1 MRFNR
6 RPCVR
11 ALALAR
17 DKKSKNRLGSVVAQ
31 AACGSSA
38 QSKRR
43 NPMMTRVF
51 FALAFILSA
60 AIGCVSPVV
69 AAPGQGVSEDTIAAR
84 ERFFGAENVDAV
96 SGQVRADRVIFS
108 WVTNASLAVS
118 IRGRI
123 VLLDTY
129 INRPELPPTAGAA
142 DLRRSPISI
151 QELVA
156 LAPEAIFLGHGH
168 GDHADNAAYIAKQLN
183 IPIYAS
189 PETCDVMQADVQ
201 RMFADPNTVNGGAR
215 IIPNNLPVKCISP
228 VTRGSVPG
236 AEVVN
241 IHQLDPVACIIAFKH
256 IHSGTVPT
264 DTTFPFIPVFP
275 DSDPRELATNAGVPT
290 FPAPGS
296 PPLYPRLTSLTPS
309 TPPVPGQMNLTTTGF
324 GTIAGSPGGP
334 ISIFYQFITGDA
346 NNFTFVWHNT
356 TGPLKEGAGSDP
368 GLPSPAIGA
377 KLFSIMDSLPQ
388 TDVELGSIVSLG
400 VGTNGVRDPILYQ
413 QHIRPLVYIPIHE
426 TDATPIGS
434 SLRFKNAYLKAVV
447 AANVAVQPEIRWMV
461 DPDDFVRPMVYD
473 PKDDRWKK
481 SNNQQTINKFCNH

>member
-1 MRFNR
+1 
-6 RPCVR
+6 
-11 ALALAR
+11 
-17 DKKSKNRLGSVVAQ
+17 
-31 AACGSSA
+31 
-38 QSKRR
+38 
-43 NPMMTRVF
+43 MTRVF

-60 AIGCVSPVV
+60 VIGCVSPVV
-69 AAPGQGVSEDTIAAR
+69 AAPGQGVSQDTIAAR

-129 INRPELPPTAGAA
+129 INRPELPPAAGAA

-168 GDHADNAAYIAKQLN
+168 GDHADNAAYIAKLLD
-183 IPIYAS
+183 IPIYTS
-189 PETCDVMQADVQ
+189 PETCDAMQADVQ
-201 RMFADPNTVNGGAR
+201 RMFTDPNLVNGGVR

-228 VTRGSVPG
+228 ISRASIPG

-241 IHQLDPVACIIAFKH
+241 IHQLDPVACIVAFKH

-275 DSDPRELATNAGVPT
+275 DSDPRELTANAGVPT
-290 FPAPGS
+290 FSPTPS

-309 TPPVPGQMNLTTTGF
+309 PTPVPGQMNLRTTGV
-324 GTIAGSPGGP
+324 GGGGA

-356 TGPLKEGAGSDP
+356 TGPLKEGSGSDP

-377 KLFSIMDSLPQ
+377 KLFAIMDSLPQ

-413 QHIRPLVYIPIHE
+413 QHIRPQVYIPIHQ
-426 TDATPIGS
+426 TDATPISS
-434 SLRFKNAYLKAVV
+434 SLRFKNAYLQAVV
-447 AANVAVQPEIRWMV
+447 AANVPVRPESRWMV

-481 SNNQQTINKFCNH
+481 SDNQQRINKFCNH

>member
-1 MRFNR
+1 
-6 RPCVR
+6 
-11 ALALAR
+11 
-17 DKKSKNRLGSVVAQ
+17 
-31 AACGSSA
+31 
-38 QSKRR
+38 
-43 NPMMTRVF
+43 MMTRVF
-51 FALAFILSA
+51 FVLAFMLSA
-60 AIGCVSPVV
+60 VIGCVSPVV
-69 AAPGQGVSEDTIAAR
+69 AAPGQGVSQDTIAAR

-129 INRPELPPTAGAA
+129 INRPELLPAGGAA

-168 GDHADNAAYIAKQLN
+168 GDHADNAAYIAKQLD
-183 IPIYAS
+183 IPIYTS

-201 RMFADPNTVNGGAR
+201 RMFNDPNLVNGGVR
-215 IIPNNLPVKCISP
+215 IIPNGLPVKCISP
-228 VTRGSVPG
+228 ISRASIPG

-241 IHQLDPVACIIAFKH
+241 IHQLDPVACIVAFKH

-275 DSDPRELATNAGVPT
+275 DSDPRELTANAGVPPFSPT
-290 FPAPGS
+290 PS
-296 PPLYPRLTSLTPS
+296 PPLYPRLTSLTPPTS
-309 TPPVPGQMNLTTTGF
+309 GTPVPGQMNLTTTGF
-324 GTIAGSPGGP
+324 GTIPGSNGGP

-356 TGPLKEGAGSDP
+356 TGPLKEGVGSDP
-368 GLPSPAIGA
+368 GLPSPAVGA
-377 KLFSIMDSLPQ
+377 KLFAIMDSLPQ

-400 VGTNGVRDPILYQ
+400 VTTNGVRDPILYQ
-413 QHIRPLVYIPIHE
+413 QHIRPQVYIPIHE

>member
-1 MRFNR
+1 
-6 RPCVR
+6 
-11 ALALAR
+11 
-17 DKKSKNRLGSVVAQ
+17 
-31 AACGSSA
+31 
-38 QSKRR
+38 
-43 NPMMTRVF
+43 MTRIL
-51 FALAFILSA
+51 FAFAFILSA
-60 AIGCVSPVV
+60 VIGYVPWV
-69 AAPGQGVSEDTIAAR
+69 APAGAQGVGSDTIAAR
-84 ERFFGAENVDAV
+84 ARFFGAENVDIRSGAV
-96 SGQVRADRVIFS
+96 RNDRVIFS

-129 INRPELPPTAGAA
+129 INRPELPPAAGAA

-151 QELVA
+151 QELIA

-168 GDHADNAAYIAKQLN
+168 GDHADNAAYIAKLLN

-189 PETCDVMQADVQ
+189 PETCDVMQADIR
-201 RMFADPNTVNGGAR
+201 RMYADPNTVNGGVR
-215 IIPNNLPVKCISP
+215 IIPDNIPVKCISP
-228 VTRGSVPG
+228 ISRGSIPG
-236 AEVVN
+236 SEIVN
-241 IHQLDPVACIIAFKH
+241 IHQLDPVACIVAFKH

-264 DTTFPFIPVFP
+264 DTVFPFIPVNP
-275 DSDPRELATNAGVPT
+275 DSDPREN
-290 FPAPGS
+290 S
-296 PPLYPRLTSLTPS
+296 LYPRLTSLTPS
-309 TPPVPGQMNLTTTGF
+309 ATPVPGQMNLTTTGF
-324 GTIAGSPGGP
+324 GTIPGSPGGP

-368 GLPSPAIGA
+368 GLPSPAVGA
-377 KLFSIMDSLPQ
+377 KLFAIMDSLPQ

-400 VGTNGVRDPILYQ
+400 VSTNGVRDPILYQ
-413 QHIRPLVYIPIHE
+413 QHIRAQIYIPIHE

-447 AANVAVQPEIRWMV
+447 AANVAFQPEIRWMV

-481 SNNQQTINKFCNH
+481 SNNNQPRINQFCNR

>member
-1 MRFNR
+1 
-6 RPCVR
+6 
-11 ALALAR
+11 
-17 DKKSKNRLGSVVAQ
+17 
-31 AACGSSA
+31 
-38 QSKRR
+38 
-43 NPMMTRVF
+43 MMTRVF
-51 FALAFILSA
+51 FSLAFLLSA
-60 AIGCVSPVV
+60 AIGCISTAV
-69 AAPGQGVSEDTIAAR
+69 ADPAHGVSQDTIAAR
-84 ERFFGAENVDAV
+84 ERFFGAENVDAN

-168 GDHADNAAYIAKQLN
+168 GDHADNAAYIAKQLD

-201 RMFADPNTVNGGAR
+201 RMFADPNTVNGGVR
-215 IIPNNLPVKCISP
+215 IIPNNRPVKCIPP

-296 PPLYPRLTSLTPS
+296 PPLYPRLTSLTPGAS
-309 TPPVPGQMNLTTTGF
+309 PVAGQMNLTTTGF
-324 GTIAGSPGGP
+324 GTIPGSPGGA

-356 TGPLKEGAGSDP
+356 TGPLKEGSGSDP
-368 GLPSPAIGA
+368 GLPSPAVGA
-377 KLFSIMDSLPQ
+377 KLFAIMDSLPQ

-400 VGTNGVRDPILYQ
+400 AGTNGVRDPILYQ
-413 QHIRPLVYIPIHE
+413 QHIQPLVYIPIHE
-426 TDATPIGS
+426 TDATPISS
-434 SLRFKNAYLKAVV
+434 SLRYKIAYQKAVL
-447 AANVAVQPEIRWMV
+447 AANVSVRPEIRWMV
-461 DPDDFVRPMVYD
+461 DPDDFVRPMAFD

-481 SNNQQTINKFCNH
+481 SNNQQVINKFCNHH

>member
-1 MRFNR
+1 
-6 RPCVR
+6 
-11 ALALAR
+11 
-17 DKKSKNRLGSVVAQ
+17 
-31 AACGSSA
+31 
-38 QSKRR
+38 
-43 NPMMTRVF
+43 MMTRVF
-51 FALAFILSA
+51 FALVFMLSA
-60 AIGCVSPVV
+60 VIGYVSPVV

-84 ERFFGAENVDAV
+84 ARFFGEENVDV
-96 SGQVRADRVIFS
+96 RSGEVRADRVIFS

-129 INRPELPPTAGAA
+129 INRPELPPAAGAA

-168 GDHADNAAYIAKQLN
+168 GDHADNAAYIAKQLD
-183 IPIYAS
+183 IPIYSS

-201 RMFADPNTVNGGAR
+201 RMFNDPNLVNGGVR

-228 VTRGSVPG
+228 ISRASVPG

-241 IHQLDPVACIIAFKH
+241 IHQLDPVACIVAFKH

-264 DTTFPFIPVFP
+264 DTTFPFVPVFP
-275 DSDPRELATNAGVPT
+275 DSDPRELAANAGVPT
-290 FPAPGS
+290 FSPTPS
-296 PPLYPRLTSLTPS
+296 PPLYPRLTSLTPPTS
-309 TPPVPGQMNLTTTGF
+309 GTPVPGQMNLTTTGF
-324 GTIAGSPGGP
+324 GTIPGSPGGP

-377 KLFSIMDSLPQ
+377 KLFAIMDSLPQ

-413 QHIRPLVYIPIHE
+413 QHIRPQVYIPIHE

-447 AANVAVQPEIRWMV
+447 AANVPVQPEIRWMV

>member
-1 MRFNR
+1 
-6 RPCVR
+6 
-11 ALALAR
+11 
-17 DKKSKNRLGSVVAQ
+17 
-31 AACGSSA
+31 
-38 QSKRR
+38 
-43 NPMMTRVF
+43 MMTRVF

-60 AIGCVSPVV
+60 VIGYVSPIV
-69 AAPGQGVSEDTIAAR
+69 AAPGQGVSQDTIAAR

-123 VLLDTY
+123 VLLDSY
-129 INRPELPPTAGAA
+129 INRPELPPAAGTA

-168 GDHADNAAYIAKQLN
+168 GDHADNAAYIAKQLD
-183 IPIYAS
+183 IPIYSS

-201 RMFADPNTVNGGAR
+201 RMFNDPNLVNGGVK
-215 IIPNNLPVKCISP
+215 IIPNGLPVKCISP
-228 VTRGSVPG
+228 ISRNSMPGS
-236 AEVVN
+236 EIVN
-241 IHQLDPVACIIAFKH
+241 IHQLDPVACIVAFKH

-264 DTTFPFIPVFP
+264 DPNFPFIPVNA
-275 DSDPRELATNAGVPT
+275 DMDPRELTVVAGV
-290 FPAPGS
+290 
-296 PPLYPRLTSLTPS
+296 PPLYPRLTSVTPS
-309 TPPVPGQMNLTTTGF
+309 SPPVPGQMNLTTTGF
-324 GTIAGSPGGP
+324 GTIPGSPGGA

-356 TGPLKEGAGSDP
+356 TGPLKEGFGTDP

-377 KLFSIMDSLPQ
+377 KLFAIMDSLPQ

-400 VGTNGVRDPILYQ
+400 ASTNGVRDPILYQ
-413 QHIRPLVYIPIHE
+413 QHIQPVVYIPIHE
-426 TDATPIGS
+426 TDATPISS
-434 SLRFKNAYLKAVV
+434 SLRYKNAYLKAVV
-447 AANVAVQPEIRWMV
+447 AANVPVRPEIRWMV
-461 DPDDFVRPMVYD
+461 DPDDFVRPMVFD

-481 SNNQQTINKFCNH
+481 SNNQQVINKFCNH

>member
-1 MRFNR
+1 
-6 RPCVR
+6 
-11 ALALAR
+11 
-17 DKKSKNRLGSVVAQ
+17 
-31 AACGSSA
+31 
-38 QSKRR
+38 
-43 NPMMTRVF
+43 MTRVF

-60 AIGCVSPVV
+60 VIGCVSPVV

-84 ERFFGAENVDAV
+84 ARFFGAENVDER
-96 SGQVRADRVIFS
+96 SGEVRADRVIFS

-129 INRPELPPTAGAA
+129 INRPELPPAAGAA

-168 GDHADNAAYIAKQLN
+168 GDHADNAAYIAKLLN
-183 IPIYAS
+183 IPIYSS
-189 PETCDVMQADVQ
+189 PETCDAMQADVQ
-201 RMFADPNTVNGGAR
+201 RMFTDPN
-215 IIPNNLPVKCISP
+215 
-228 VTRGSVPG
+228 
-236 AEVVN
+236 
-241 IHQLDPVACIIAFKH
+241 
-256 IHSGTVPT
+256 
-264 DTTFPFIPVFP
+264 FPFIPVFP
-275 DSDPRELATNAGVPT
+275 DSDPRELTANAGVPT
-290 FPAPGS
+290 FSPTPS

-309 TPPVPGQMNLTTTGF
+309 PTPVPGQMNLRTTG
-324 GTIAGSPGGP
+324 GVGGP

-356 TGPLKEGAGSDP
+356 TGPLKEGVGSDP
-368 GLPSPAIGA
+368 GLPSAAVGA
-377 KLFSIMDSLPQ
+377 KLFAIMDSLPQ

-413 QHIRPLVYIPIHE
+413 QHIRPQVYIPIHE

-434 SLRFKNAYLKAVV
+434 SLRFKNAYLQAVV
-447 AANVAVQPEIRWMV
+447 AANVPVRPEIRWMV

-473 PKDDRWKK
+473 PKDDRWEK
-481 SNNQQTINKFCNH
+481 SDNHQRINKFCDRH

>member
-1 MRFNR
+1 MK
-6 RPCVR
+6 
-11 ALALAR
+11 ALLAAWTIL
-17 DKKSKNRLGSVVAQ
+17 STAVCI
-31 AACGSSA
+31 ACGSSVA
-38 QSKRR
+38 AADPDDHDHGR
-43 NPMMTRVF
+43 
-51 FALAFILSA
+51 ASA
-60 AIGCVSPVV
+60 A
-69 AAPGQGVSEDTIAAR
+69 TIAAR
-84 ERFFGAENVDAV
+84 ARFFGAENVDQR
-96 SGQVRADRVIFS
+96 SGDVRRDRVIFS

-129 INRPELPPTAGAA
+129 INRPELPPAAGAA

-156 LAPEAIFLGHGH
+156 LAPEALFLGHGH

-201 RMFADPNTVNGGAR
+201 RLFNDPNAVNGGVK
-215 IIPNNLPVKCISP
+215 IIPNGLPVTCISP
-228 VTRGSVPG
+228 VTRGSQPG
-236 AEVVN
+236 AEITN
-241 IHQLDPVACIIAFKH
+241 IHQLDPVACIVAFKH

-264 DTTFPFIPVFP
+264 DPDFPFIPVNP
-275 DSDPRELATNAGVPT
+275 DSDPREN
-290 FPAPGS
+290 S
-296 PPLYPRLTSLTPS
+296 LYPRLTSLTPS
-309 TPPVPGQMNLTTTGF
+309 ATPVPGQMNLTTTGF
-324 GTIAGSPGGP
+324 GTIPGSPGGP
-334 ISIFYQFITGDA
+334 ISLFYQFVLGGQ

-377 KLFSIMDSLPQ
+377 KLFGIMESLPQ

-413 QHIRPLVYIPIHE
+413 QHIKPKVYIPIHE
-426 TDATPIGS
+426 TDATPISS
-434 SLRFKNAYLKAVV
+434 SLRYKNAYLQAVV
-447 AANVAVQPEIRWMV
+447 AANVAVRPESRWMV

-473 PKDDRWKK
+473 PDDDRWSK
-481 SNNQQTINKFCNH
+481 SGDDDRWRGPNNNQSRIRQFCH

>member
-1 MRFNR
+1 
-6 RPCVR
+6 
-11 ALALAR
+11 
-17 DKKSKNRLGSVVAQ
+17 
-31 AACGSSA
+31 
-38 QSKRR
+38 
-43 NPMMTRVF
+43 MTRVF

-60 AIGCVSPVV
+60 VIGCVSPVV
-69 AAPGQGVSEDTIAAR
+69 AAPGQGVSQDTIAAR

-129 INRPELPPTAGAA
+129 INRPELLPAAGAA

-168 GDHADNAAYIAKQLN
+168 GDHADNAAYIAKLLD
-183 IPIYAS
+183 IPIYTS
-189 PETCDVMQADVQ
+189 PETCDAMQADVQ
-201 RMFADPNTVNGGAR
+201 RMFTDPNLVNGGVR

-228 VTRGSVPG
+228 ISRASIPG

-241 IHQLDPVACIIAFKH
+241 IHQLDPVACIVAFKH

-275 DSDPRELATNAGVPT
+275 DSDPRELTANAGVPT
-290 FPAPGS
+290 FSPTPS

-309 TPPVPGQMNLTTTGF
+309 PTPVPGQMNLRTTGV
-324 GTIAGSPGGP
+324 GGGGA

-356 TGPLKEGAGSDP
+356 TGPLKEGSGSDP

-377 KLFSIMDSLPQ
+377 KLFAIMDSLPQ

-413 QHIRPLVYIPIHE
+413 QHIRPQVYIPIHQ
-426 TDATPIGS
+426 TDATPISS
-434 SLRFKNAYLKAVV
+434 SLRFKNAYLQAVV
-447 AANVAVQPEIRWMV
+447 AANVPVRPESRWMV

-481 SNNQQTINKFCNH
+481 SDNQQRINKFCNH

>member
-1 MRFNR
+1 
-6 RPCVR
+6 
-11 ALALAR
+11 
-17 DKKSKNRLGSVVAQ
+17 
-31 AACGSSA
+31 
-38 QSKRR
+38 
-43 NPMMTRVF
+43 MMTRVF
-51 FALAFILSA
+51 FALAFMLSA
-60 AIGCVSPVV
+60 VFGCVSPIV

-84 ERFFGAENVDAV
+84 ARFFGAENVDVV
-96 SGQVRADRVIFS
+96 SGEVRADRVIFS

-129 INRPELPPTAGAA
+129 INRPELPPAAGAA

-168 GDHADNAAYIAKQLN
+168 GDHADNAAYIAKLLN

-201 RMFADPNTVNGGAR
+201 RMFNDPNLVNGGVR

-228 VTRGSVPG
+228 ISRNSMPG
-236 AEVVN
+236 AEIVN
-241 IHQLDPVACIIAFKH
+241 IHQLDPVACIVAFKH
-256 IHSGTVPT
+256 IHSASVPT
-264 DTTFPFIPVFP
+264 DPTFPFIPVNP
-275 DSDPRELATNAGVPT
+275 DSDPRENSL
-290 FPAPGS
+290 F
-296 PPLYPRLTSLTPS
+296 PRLVSLTPGA
-309 TPPVPGQMNLTTTGF
+309 TPVPGQMNLTTTGF
-324 GTIAGSPGGP
+324 GTIPGSPGGP

-356 TGPLKEGAGSDP
+356 TGPLKEGFGSDP

-377 KLFSIMDSLPQ
+377 KLFAIMDSLPQ

-413 QHIRPLVYIPIHE
+413 QHIQPQVYIPIHE
-426 TDATPIGS
+426 TDATPISS
-434 SLRFKNAYLKAVV
+434 SLRYKNAYLKAVV
-447 AANVAVQPEIRWMV
+447 AANVTVRPEIRWMV

-481 SNNQQTINKFCNH
+481 SNNQQLINKFCNH

>member
-1 MRFNR
+1 
-6 RPCVR
+6 
-11 ALALAR
+11 
-17 DKKSKNRLGSVVAQ
+17 
-31 AACGSSA
+31 
-38 QSKRR
+38 
-43 NPMMTRVF
+43 MMTRVF

-60 AIGCVSPVV
+60 VIDCVSPVV
-69 AAPGQGVSEDTIAAR
+69 AAPGQGVSQDTIAAR
-84 ERFFGAENVDAV
+84 ARFFGAENVDAV

-129 INRPELPPTAGAA
+129 INRPELPPAAGAA

-183 IPIYAS
+183 IPIYSS

-201 RMFADPNTVNGGAR
+201 RMFNDPNLVNGGVR
-215 IIPNNLPVKCISP
+215 IIPNGLPVKCISP
-228 VTRGSVPG
+228 ISRASIPG
-236 AEVVN
+236 AEIVN
-241 IHQLDPVACIIAFKH
+241 IPQLDPVACIVAFKH
-256 IHSGTVPT
+256 IHSATVPT
-264 DTTFPFIPVFP
+264 DPTFPFIAVNP
-275 DSDPRELATNAGVPT
+275 DSDPREP
-290 FPAPGS
+290 S
-296 PPLYPRLTSLTPS
+296 LYPRLVSLTPPNNG
-309 TPPVPGQMNLTTTGF
+309 TPVSGQMNLTTSGF
-324 GTIAGSPGGP
+324 GTIPGSPGGP
-334 ISIFYQFITGDA
+334 ISIFYQFILGDA

-356 TGPLKEGAGSDP
+356 TGPLKEGVGSDP
-368 GLPSPAIGA
+368 GLPSPAVGA
-377 KLFSIMDSLPQ
+377 KLFAIMDSLPQ

-413 QHIRPLVYIPIHE
+413 QHIRPQVYIPIHE
-426 TDATPIGS
+426 TDATPISS
-434 SLRFKNAYLKAVV
+434 SLRYKNAYLQAVV
-447 AANVAVQPEIRWMV
+447 AANVPVRPEIRWMV

-481 SNNQQTINKFCNH
+481 SDNQQRINKICNH